1 MTSERLAECENMTCA
16 FCQLSIKKD
25 DKLYCDALIETVK
38 QGERCRFFKLKKGET
53 HDET

>member
-1 MTSERLAECENMTCA
+1 MTNERLAECENMTCA
-16 FCQLSIKKD
+16 FCQLSIRKD
-25 DKLYCDALIETVK
+25 DKIYCDALIETVK